1 MPDLCQLTSLSED
14 AVLDNLNKRY
24 KKKNIYT
31 STTAKVLI
39 AVNPY
44 VAVPENET
52 EETMEKYQR
61 APVNLEGNKLQ
72 HTSSPCC

>member
-1 MPDLCQLTSLSED
+1 MCQLTSLSED
-14 AVLDNLNKRY
+14 AVLDNLNKRF
-24 KKKNIYT
+24 KKKHIYT

-44 VAVPENET
+44 VAVPENEK

-61 APVNLEGNKLQ
+61 APVNLEGN
-72 HTSSPCC
+72 SPSHPCASWIAY